1 MLGVCGYKPVAGH
14 WRQTAAWLQLASFL
28 WAELCITPCL
38 PPPKPLIFQPR
49 TFNSHYPQKRG
60 HSVSFP
66 KLQQKCLADRA
77 STNVMLI
84 GSMMLYVH
92 TDHKKTKNKT
102 NSGSLVTGMEIGN
115 EWVSRS
121 TPVDAEASMD
131 VLYFRV
137 SHQIQTAGNQ
147 LGGSSPNKNTDSR
160 KPAMWEQP
168 KYRQQETS

>member
-1 MLGVCGYKPVAGH
+1 MWQSLEEGAGKRCSECAAISQ

-92 TDHKKTKNKT
+92 TDHNKQ

-121 TPVDAEASMD
+121 TPCWRRSEHG
-131 VLYFRV
+131 RV
-137 SHQIQTAGNQ
+137 VFSCE
-147 LGGSSPNKNTDSR
+147 PPNTDSR
-160 KPAMWEQP
+160 KPARWEQP